1 MIVSILGSRIK
12 NKLKEGKISVYNGL
26 SLPSMSH
33 EGDKEEKDID
43 TGKKILQL
51 ILYTLSLYQYIQK
64 SRQML
69 KMGGWVGMRACVRL
83 CVGGGVGGGACVRA
97 CACACVCVCE
107 SVCPVVP
114 VCVCVCAV
122 SYTHLTLPTRRCV

>member
-26 SLPSMSH
+26 SLQSMSH
-33 EGDKEEKDID
+33 EGDKEEKGID

-51 ILYTLSLYQYIQK
+51 ILYIKK

-69 KMGGWVGMRACVRL
+69 KMGGCVGMRACVRL
-83 CVGGGVGGGACVRA
+83 CVG
-97 CACACVCVCE
+97 
-107 SVCPVVP
+107 
-114 VCVCVCAV
+114 
-122 SYTHLTLPTRRCV
+122 